1 MKNNR
6 GNRKKYLFA
15 SVFCFC
21 ILCIFGIMS
30 GKTTVHAANLSETLQ
45 PSLDMSNASL
55 AQTSVTGYLVPTYTY
70 GKYVYYGDA
79 EFDIALKNPIVL
91 SDNMPGVNLSCKSS
105 SKNVQAYASLSKNI
119 LHLQVH
125 GTKNCSTK
133 LTVGIGGKN
142 FQISVSLKTV
152 KISFNSLLL
161 DKGRTKKLKIK
172 GCPNKNIKWSSSNKR
187 IASVNK
193 KGVVKGKRIGNAV
206 ITAKIN
212 GKPVGC
218 AVSVTTR
225 QLQNVCKR
233 ATYIG
238 THWSYSQARRT
249 QDGFYDCSSLVWKAY
264 TQYAGLDFGS
274 SSYPGT
280 SASESAWCR
289 AHNKM
294 ISGGYTERKIQK
306 MQLNPGD
313 LLFKSTD
320 LGNPY
325 NTTYHVEMF
334 TGYTCLGYNKKGKP
348 VVTSLWASR
357 DAGYGAE
364 NGSLMARPTK

>member
-1 MKNNR
+1 MKHNKKNR
-6 GNRKKYLFA
+6 IKKILA
-15 SVFCFC
+15 SVLYFC
-21 ILCIFGIMS
+21 IICAFGIIS
-30 GKTTVHAANLSETLQ
+30 NETPVHAIGITDPIQA
-45 PSLDMSNASL
+45 PLDMSSASL
-55 AQTSVTGYLVPTYTY
+55 SQTSVTGYLVPTYTY
-70 GKYVYYGDA
+70 GNSIYYGDA
-79 EFDIALKNPIVL
+79 EFDITLNNPFVL
-91 SDNMPGVNLSCKSS
+91 SDTTPGVNLSCKSS
-105 SKNVQAYASLSKNI
+105 NKNVQAYASLSKNI
-119 LHLQVH
+119 LHLRVH

-133 LTVGIGGKN
+133 LTVTIGGKS
-142 FQISVSLKTV
+142 FQIVVSLKAV
-152 KISFNSLLL
+152 KLSDNSLLL
-161 DKGRTKKLKIK
+161 AKGKTKKLKIK
-172 GCPNKNIKWSSSNKR
+172 GCPNKDIKWSSSNKK
-187 IASVNK
+187 IATVNK
-193 KGVVKGKRIGNAV
+193 KGVVKGKKIGNVV

-218 AVSVTTR
+218 AVSITTS

-238 THWSYSQARRT
+238 THWSYSQAKRA

-264 TQYAGLDFGS
+264 TQYAGLNFGS

-280 SASESAWCR
+280 SATESAWCR
-289 AHNKM
+289 DNNKM
-294 ISGGYTERKIQK
+294 ISGGYTYKKVEK

-313 LLFKSTD
+313 LIFKSTD

-357 DAGYGAE
+357 EAGYGAA
-364 NGSLMARPTK
+364 NGSLLARPTR

>member
-1 MKNNR
+1 MKHNKRNR
-6 GNRKKYLFA
+6 SKKLLAYAL
-15 SVFCFC
+15 CFC
-21 ILCIFGIMS
+21 ILCTMGI
-30 GKTTVHAANLSETLQ
+30 LSEQTIIHAVETIQ
-45 PSLDMSNASL
+45 PSLDMSNAALS
-55 AQTSVTGYLVPTYTY
+55 QTSVTGYLVPTYTY
-70 GKYVYYGDA
+70 GSRTQYGNA
-79 EFDIALKNPIVL
+79 EFDIALQNPIVL
-91 SDNMPGVNLSCKSS
+91 SDNTPGVNLSCKSS
-105 SKNVQAYASLSKNI
+105 NKNVQADASLTKNI
-119 LHLQVH
+119 LHLRVH
-125 GTKNCSTK
+125 GTKTCSTK
-133 LTVGIGGKN
+133 LTVSIGGKN
-142 FQISVSLKTV
+142 FQITVSLITV
-152 KISFNSLLL
+152 KISANSLLVE
-161 DKGRTKKLKIK
+161 KGKTKKLKIN
-172 GCPNKNIKWSSSNKR
+172 GCPNKNIKWSSSNKK

-193 KGVVKGKRIGNAV
+193 KGVIKAKRIGNAV

-238 THWSYSQARRT
+238 THWSYSQARRA
-249 QDGFYDCSSLVWKAY
+249 QEGFYDCSSLVWKAY
-264 TQYAGLDFGS
+264 TQYTGLNFGS

-289 AHNKM
+289 DNNKM
-294 ISGGYTERKIQK
+294 ISGGYSYRKVEK

-313 LLFKSTD
+313 LIFKSTN

-334 TGYTCLGYNKKGKP
+334 TGYTCLGYNSKGKP

-357 DAGYGAE
+357 APGYGAA
-364 NGSLMARPTK
+364 NGSLLARPTR